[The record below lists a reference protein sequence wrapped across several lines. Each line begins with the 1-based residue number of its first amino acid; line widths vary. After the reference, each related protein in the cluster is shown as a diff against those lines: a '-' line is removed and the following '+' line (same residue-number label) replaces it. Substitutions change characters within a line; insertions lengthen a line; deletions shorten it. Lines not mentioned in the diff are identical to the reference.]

1 MNSLSI
7 FDQKWIDL
15 VFEEKNKEY
24 GAYQLRKENSNTSI
38 KAFGIAITILLSCLG
53 IFTLSSFLSVN
64 NVENI
69 EPDLSIK
76 VDLAHIENPKP
87 NIIQPKSELPKSTK
101 IFSKETIL
109 INPIITKPT
118 EVLENLATNAAIGII
133 SNKVPTTNT
142 VATGTNTGISENITI
157 VKPAVNN
164 EILSVKSLDK
174 QPSFPNGMD
183 KFYSYVGNNFK
194 TPEINDEKTVTV
206 KVFFVVEKDGSMSNI
221 SVTDDPGY
229 GLAAEA
235 IRVLKTLKTKW
246 SPGILNGEPVR
257 TAYNLPILV
266 KLE

>member
-1 MNSLSI
+1 MSSLSI

-15 VFEEKNKEY
+15 VFEGKNKEY
-24 GAYQLRKENSNTSI
+24 GAYQLRKENANTSI
-38 KAFGIAITILLSCLG
+38 KAFGIAITIMLSCLG
-53 IFTLSSFLSVN
+53 IFTLSSFLTVN

-69 EPDLSIK
+69 EPELSIK
-76 VDLAHIENPKP
+76 VDLANIENPKP
-87 NIIQPKSELPKSTK
+87 NIIQPKSELLKSTR
-101 IFSKETIL
+101 IFSNETIL
-109 INPIITKPT
+109 VNPIITKPT
-118 EVLENLATNAAIGII
+118 EVLENLATNAEIGNI

-142 VATGTNTGISENITI
+142 VATGTNSGISENVIV